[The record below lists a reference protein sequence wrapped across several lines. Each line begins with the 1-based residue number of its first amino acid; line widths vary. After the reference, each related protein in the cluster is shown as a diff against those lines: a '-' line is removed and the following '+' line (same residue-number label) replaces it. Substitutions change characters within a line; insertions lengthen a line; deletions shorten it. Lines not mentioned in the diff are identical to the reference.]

1 MLTVDANGNI
11 SLTRGDTGIFEI
23 SVTNPEGEPYISQEG
38 DSMRFAMAKKYG
50 DGNVLINKQIPIDT
64 KVLQLD
70 PEDTSDLPF
79 SKYVYDIEYTDSEG
93 HVSTIIS
100 GAFEITKEVC

>member
-1 MLTVDANGNI
+1 MLNTDEMGNI
-11 SLTRGDTGIFEI
+11 SLTRGDTGIFE
-23 SVTNPEGEPYISQEG
+23 VTVTDPNGSPYVSQQG

-50 DGNVLINKQIPIDT
+50 GEVLVNKNIPIDT

-70 PEDTSDLPF
+70 PEDTKDLPF
-79 SKYVYDIEYTDSEG
+79 AKYVYDIQYTDSEG

-100 GAFEITKEVC
+100 ATIELTKEVC